1 MGPMKWLWPAVMVV
15 ALGACASAPRVDQ
28 ASGAAG
34 AAAAAG
40 TTASLH
46 GDAAR
51 PAEAAGWARSELY
64 FAIAADGADAAAI
77 AEGDARWRAFLD
89 REVTP
94 RFPDGLS
101 VLDADGQWLARG
113 ASEPSRLKSKVL
125 VILHPDT
132 PAVRADFDAIRL
144 AWKRE
149 TGHVSVLW
157 SRQRVDVSF

>member
-1 MGPMKWLWPAVMVV
+1 MALKDWLLPVAMTV
-15 ALGACASAPRVDQ
+15 ALGACASVPA
-28 ASGAAG
+28 AGGAADASAAKGG
-34 AAAAAG
+34 ATAA
-40 TTASLH
+40 LH

-51 PAEAAGWARSELY
+51 PAEAADWARSELY

-113 ASEPSRLKSKVL
+113 ASEPSRLRSKVL
-125 VILHPDT
+125 VVLHPDT
-132 PAVRADFDAIRL
+132 PAVRERIDAIRL